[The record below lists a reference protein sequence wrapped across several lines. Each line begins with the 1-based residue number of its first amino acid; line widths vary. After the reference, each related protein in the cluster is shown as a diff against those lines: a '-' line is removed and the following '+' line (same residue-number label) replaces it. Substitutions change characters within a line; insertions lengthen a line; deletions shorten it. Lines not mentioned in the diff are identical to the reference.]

1 MARGDGGDLKTS
13 FRIRK
18 VGLHAFGA
26 GLAPTPRDAPRRAR
40 MPFTIE
46 VFGRPDAAS
55 LTRWPA
61 GGEID
66 SRVDLSGPPREA
78 GRGEGRAGAA
88 GGSARRPRTKKG
100 RPAGRPLA
108 CRGGD
113 AQIRTGG
120 KGFAGLCLTT
130 WRRRRSKRAGG
141 DRPSSRHGADNG
153 ARTRD
158 PNLGKVVL
166 YQLSHVRVRVGT
178 IRNAVSPRKSL
189 TFCTHMRAL
198 CDGRRPAGGKARQK
212 LGRRRPVGY
221 YSLTIGSEGDTGSS
235 RRRLPD
241 AFNGAPEGP
250 ARRTSVWSTATRLRC
265 SSRWTMTLF

>member
-46 VFGRPDAAS
+46 VFGRPGAPS

-166 YQLSHVRVRVGT
+166 YQLSHVRVREGT
-178 IRNAVSPRKSL
+178 IRHGRSPCKNFLPIIASCEHLSMIHPQVYQLSRQR
-189 TFCTHMRAL
+189 TQTGRVGRYARRHRVGINPAL
-198 CDGRRPAGGKARQK
+198 P
-212 LGRRRPVGY
+212 
-221 YSLTIGSEGDTGSS
+221 GSS
-235 RRRLPD
+235 SH
-241 AFNGAPEGP
+241 A
-250 ARRTSVWSTATRLRC
+250 ATR
-265 SSRWTMTLF
+265 